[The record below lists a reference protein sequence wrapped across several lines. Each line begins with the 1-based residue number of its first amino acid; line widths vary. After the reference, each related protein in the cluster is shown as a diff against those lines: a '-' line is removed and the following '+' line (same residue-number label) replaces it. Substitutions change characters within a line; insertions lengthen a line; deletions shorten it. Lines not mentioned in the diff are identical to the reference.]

1 MKKLNIYLESLGN
14 FKKQMP
20 SDIFPGKIYL
30 KSYRHLKFTKST
42 CSAHQIVACPI
53 LSCVLLSQF
62 QAQQYGS
69 AQFVSR
75 LNNVDL
81 IDIFA
86 MQITTPTNIADHFY
100 LGGWRDNADL
110 TNIADLTNNADQVG
124 MWIAWKYGSKHNADQ
139 LGIRNSFH
147 IAYQLGM
154 WISTQCGPAWLCLFF
169 CLEADF
175 WYNPPAPAPPP
186 APHQKSQKSK
196 FAYFF

>member
-1 MKKLNIYLESLGN
+1 MKNPNIYLESLGN

-75 LNNVDL
+75 LYNVDL
-81 IDIFA
+81 IDI
-86 MQITTPTNIADHFY
+86 
-100 LGGWRDNADL
+100 L
-110 TNIADLTNNADQVG
+110 
-124 MWIAWKYGSKHNADQ
+124 
-139 LGIRNSFH
+139 
-147 IAYQLGM
+147 
-154 WISTQCGPAWLCLFF
+154 QCGSPL
-169 CLEADF
+169 
-175 WYNPPAPAPPP
+175 
-186 APHQKSQKSK
+186 
-196 FAYFF
+196 

>member
-86 MQITTPTNIADHFY
+86 MRITTPQQTLRIIFIW
-100 LGGWRDNADL
+100 GGGTMR
-110 TNIADLTNNADQVG
+110 I
-124 MWIAWKYGSKHNADQ
+124 
-139 LGIRNSFH
+139 
-147 IAYQLGM
+147 
-154 WISTQCGPAWLCLFF
+154 
-169 CLEADF
+169 
-175 WYNPPAPAPPP
+175 
-186 APHQKSQKSK
+186 
-196 FAYFF
+196 

>member
-86 MQITTPTNIADHFY
+86 MRITTPNKHCGSF
-100 LGGWRDNADL
+100 LFGGGGRNNADL

-139 LGIRNSFH
+139 LGIRISFH

-154 WISTQCGPAWLCLFF
+154 WISTQCVPA
-169 CLEADF
+169 
-175 WYNPPAPAPPP
+175 
-186 APHQKSQKSK
+186 
-196 FAYFF
+196 

>member
-1 MKKLNIYLESLGN
+1 MKKQNIYLESLGN

-42 CSAHQIVACPI
+42 CSAHLIVACPI

-100 LGGWRDNADL
+100 LGGGGTMQIWQTL
-110 TNIADLTNNADQVG
+110 QIWQTMQ
-124 MWIAWKYGSKHNADQ
+124 
-139 LGIRNSFH
+139 IR
-147 IAYQLGM
+147 
-154 WISTQCGPAWLCLFF
+154 
-169 CLEADF
+169 
-175 WYNPPAPAPPP
+175 
-186 APHQKSQKSK
+186 
-196 FAYFF
+196 